1 MCRNDKTLL
10 QYQLKI
16 DLNQPVEIDESKFEL
31 QSVGRL
37 SATLVKSNSP
47 NYWSNLLWTGEGARL
62 KPSNM
67 ILWWDLVE
75 KYESEIETF
84 QKKQLKEQTSKEEPV
99 IDSKI
104 KTKKVKKV
112 STVFFYVLLE

>member
-10 QYQLKI
+10 KYQLKI

-47 NYWSNLLWTGEGARL
+47 EHWSNLLWTGEGARL
-62 KPSNM
+62 KPTNM

-75 KYESEIETF
+75 KYESEIET
-84 QKKQLKEQTSKEEPV
+84 
-99 IDSKI
+99 
-104 KTKKVKKV
+104 
-112 STVFFYVLLE
+112 Y